1 VHTRSTCTRCGA
13 IVPAVDLDLRGHL
26 EAHG

>member
-13 IVPAVDLDLRGHL
+13 IVPATDMDLRGNL
-26 EAHG
+26 QAHG